1 VRGVR
6 LGIAAAGLAALAAYL
21 LPRLSSTHW
30 PLWDVHVYWW
40 GGQQAVRGAA
50 LYAPGARYSFTYP
63 PFAALVFGIF
73 AAAPEGLLA
82 AVITVASIV
91 ALAVLCWLS
100 LTAAGVRPRPE
111 TVFAVTAVA
120 LLAVPVS
127 YTLHLGEINLILAA
141 MVAADLLRR
150 HDGGRWQGL
159 ATGLAAGVK
168 LTPLIFLAYL
178 AITGRVRAAVTA
190 AGTFIATVA
199 AGFILLPGNS
209 TSFWLDGV
217 FLNERRIGDP
227 ANPSN
232 QSLSGAIARLTG
244 SLQAA
249 YGWWL
254 AAALVTL
261 VTGLAI
267 AWWAHRR
274 GRVLA
279 GAICCGLTGALI
291 SPISWTHH
299 WVWCVPL
306 LIMLAVAAFRLRS
319 AGHALAAVAAGVVF
333 SGTISL
339 PWPGRHP
346 VLPLQWQDDLYV
358 LAGLAVLAA
367 TAAGL
372 ALERSGRAGN
382 PGRLSEP

>member
-1 VRGVR
+1 
-6 LGIAAAGLAALAAYL
+6 
-21 LPRLSSTHW
+21 
-30 PLWDVHVYWW
+30 
-40 GGQQAVRGAA
+40 
-50 LYAPGARYSFTYP
+50 
-63 PFAALVFGIF
+63 
-73 AAAPEGLLA
+73 
-82 AVITVASIV
+82 
-91 ALAVLCWLS
+91 
-100 LTAAGVRPRPE
+100 
-111 TVFAVTAVA
+111 
-120 LLAVPVS
+120 
-127 YTLHLGEINLILAA
+127 
-141 MVAADLLRR
+141 M
-150 HDGGRWQGL
+150 
-159 ATGLAAGVK
+159 
-168 LTPLIFLAYL
+168 FL
-178 AITGRVRAAVTA
+178 
-190 AGTFIATVA
+190 
-199 AGFILLPGNS
+199 
-209 TSFWLDGV
+209 D
-217 FLNERRIGDP
+217 ERRIGDP

-267 AWWAHRR
+267 ACWAHRR

-306 LIMLAVAAFRLRS
+306 LIMLAAAAFRLRS
-319 AGHALAAVAAGVVF
+319 AGPALAAVAAGAVF

-346 VLPLQWQDDLYV
+346 VLPQQWQDDLYV

-372 ALERSGRAGN
+372 ALETLR
-382 PGRLSEP
+382 PGRKSGAASEP